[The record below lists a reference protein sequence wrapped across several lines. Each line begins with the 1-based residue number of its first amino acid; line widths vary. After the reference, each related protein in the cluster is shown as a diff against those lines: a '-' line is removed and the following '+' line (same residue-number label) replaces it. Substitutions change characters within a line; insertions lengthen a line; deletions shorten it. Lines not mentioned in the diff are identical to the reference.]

1 MGTKDRKHSNG
12 EEPNTG
18 LGSLRVDVDMDPE
31 MTRIMSETQEA
42 AETIRQSFVSA
53 SRARE
58 ETIAQAQTEADR
70 MRAEAEVVL
79 ADARTEAVKL
89 IADSQAETEAR
100 QKEAEKR
107 AAHQLAQAADQAED
121 LLRDARAEHA
131 TLTEAV
137 PRLRAVVAESDT
149 FMDGFRDAM
158 RRFEEATGDMMVS
171 AETDTSPLASPED
184 DDGTV
189 PGGPTADFP
198 PDDDG
203 DRTTAANALKSLS
216 T

>member
-1 MGTKDRKHSNG
+1 MGTKERKHSNG
-12 EEPNTG
+12 EGPKTG

-70 MRAEAEVVL
+70 MRAEAEEIL
-79 ADARTEAVKL
+79 ADARTEADKL
-89 IADSQAETEAR
+89 IADSKAETEAR

-107 AAHQLAQAADQAED
+107 TAHQLAQAADQAED

-137 PRLRAVVAESDT
+137 PRLRAVVAEKDT
-149 FMDGFRDAM
+149 FMEGFRDAM

-171 AETDTSPLASPED
+171 DETDTSPPATPED
-184 DDGTV
+184 DDGTGAND
-189 PGGPTADFP
+189 PSTDSP
-198 PDDDG
+198 PDDAG
-203 DRTTAANALKSLS
+203 ELKMAVNALKSLS

>member
-12 EEPNTG
+12 EGPNTG

-31 MTRIMSETQEA
+31 MRRIMSETQ
-42 AETIRQSFVSA
+42 ETIRQSFVSA
-53 SRARE
+53 SRTRE
-58 ETIAQAQTEADR
+58 ETIAQAQTEADKV
-70 MRAEAEVVL
+70 RAAAEQVL
-79 ADARTEAVKL
+79 ADARTEADKL
-89 IADSQAETEAR
+89 IADSKAETEAR

-137 PRLRAVVAESDT
+137 PRLRAVVAERDT
-149 FMDGFRDAM
+149 FMEGFRDAM

-171 AETDTSPLASPED
+171 DETDTSPPASPED
-184 DDGTV
+184 DDGTAAGA
-189 PGGPTADFP
+189 PSTDSS
-198 PDDDG
+198 PDDAE
-203 DRTTAANALKSLS
+203 DRKAAANALKSLS

>member
-18 LGSLRVDVDMDPE
+18 PGSLRVDVDMDPE

-70 MRAEAEVVL
+70 MRAEAEEIL
-79 ADARTEAVKL
+79 ADARTEADKL
-89 IADSQAETEAR
+89 IADSKAETEAR

-107 AAHQLAQAADQAED
+107 TAHQLAQAADQAED

-137 PRLRAVVAESDT
+137 PRLRAVVAESDN
-149 FMDGFRDAM
+149 FMDAFRDAM
-158 RRFEEATGDMMVS
+158 RRFEEATGDMVVLG
-171 AETDTSPLASPED
+171 ETDTSPSASPED

-189 PGGPTADFP
+189 TREPTTDSP
-198 PDDDG
+198 PDDDE
-203 DRTTAANALKSLS
+203 DRIMAANALKSLS

>member
-12 EEPNTG
+12 EGPNTG

-31 MTRIMSETQEA
+31 MTRIMSATQEA
-42 AETIRQSFVSA
+42 TEAVRQSFVSA

-58 ETIAQAQTEADR
+58 ERIAQAQTEADKV
-70 MRAEAEVVL
+70 RAEAEEVL
-79 ADARTEAVKL
+79 ADARTEADKL
-89 IADSQAETEAR
+89 IADSKAETEAR

-149 FMDGFRDAM
+149 FMDAFRDAM
-158 RRFEEATGDMMVS
+158 RRFEEATGNMTVS
-171 AETDTSPLASPED
+171 GETDTSPPASPED
-184 DDGTV
+184 DDGTAA
-189 PGGPTADFP
+189 GALTTDSP
-198 PDDDG
+198 PEDDE
-203 DRTTAANALKSLS
+203 DRKAAANALKSLS

>member
-89 IADSQAETEAR
+89 IADSKAETEAR

-131 TLTEAV
+131 TLTEAI